1 MYPMQN
7 STLRTIVPVLNNRVS
22 TKLRYECKFLF
33 ALLDTKKNLSIEDTG
48 LGLAISQ
55 NLAGLMG
62 SDITVT
68 SVYDEGSTF
77 SFEVEHGVTIINSPL
92 TSQVLVDALN
102 EETASEESAD
112 INNSELDLVE
122 FKSVSVLIVD
132 NNDINLIIA
141 ENALL
146 GFSGVSV
153 DLAISRPDVISA
165 VERNHYDFVLTK
177 KSRGSPLLFNF
188 AVQLSV

>member
-1 MYPMQN
+1 M
-7 STLRTIVPVLNNRVS
+7 
-22 TKLRYECKFLF
+22 
-33 ALLDTKKNLSIEDTG
+33 
-48 LGLAISQ
+48 
-55 NLAGLMG
+55 
-62 SDITVT
+62 
-68 SVYDEGSTF
+68 
-77 SFEVEHGVTIINSPL
+77 
-92 TSQVLVDALN
+92 N

-122 FKSVSVLIVD
+122 FKSISVLDVD